1 LFSAKQF
8 DRVSGEIHIKLR
20 ICTLTNKKEELITT
34 CQLDTNLYM
43 KLGDSIGLN
52 LITNI
57 HALTHNSKAYLWHL
71 RLGHINQRRLSEIQD
86 MPKGIDNFNVSEV
99 NSCIPRLRGKQHKI
113 KFSKRGYIKQT
124 NFRVGSHGHLWSFT
138 NTNSFRIYLFHYVHR
153 PDKIYSSFSNEQ

>member
-1 LFSAKQF
+1 
-8 DRVSGEIHIKLR
+8 
-20 ICTLTNKKEELITT
+20 
-34 CQLDTNLYM
+34 M

-99 NSCIPRLRGKQHKI
+99 NSCIPCMRGKQHKI
-113 KFSKRGYIKQT
+113 KFSKERVYKT
-124 NFRVGSHGHLWSFT
+124 NKF
-138 NTNSFRIYLFHYVHR
+138 
-153 PDKIYSSFSNEQ
+153 